1 MHRPRIL
8 GYGGLPLLESIPCFC
23 LAMFALCRI
32 SRMHQIHERLSRD
45 VAFGY
50 TFDVT
55 TFSVRPSTA
64 SKYEGDDALRPN
76 PSPHFSASS
85 SPHAMSSPRPSLTN
99 PGPTANLTTTF
110 LLPTAH
116 SRDESSPQFY
126 LPSKSDEGSAS
137 HGSSLFA
144 PYPQDIH
151 IRVDSLTS
159 STLPT
164 STPLNHTDN
173 NYNSR
178 HLSPYISSGDEEVA
192 SDAPHEDTQC
202 SFISSVVFNRNP
214 SPKTELDHELGIRDQ
229 AHHRRDEDPRYAG

>member
-23 LAMFALCRI
+23 LAIFALCRI

-64 SKYEGDDALRPN
+64 SKHEGDDALRPN

-85 SPHAMSSPRPSLTN
+85 SPHAIPSSRPSLTN
-99 PGPTANLTTTF
+99 LGPTANLTTTL
-110 LLPTAH
+110 LLPTGH
-116 SRDESSPQFY
+116 SRDESSMPQFHV
-126 LPSKSDEGSAS
+126 PSKSAEGSVS

-151 IRVDSLTS
+151 IRVNSLTA

-164 STPLNHTDN
+164 STPLDHADN
-173 NYNSR
+173 NHKR
-178 HLSPYISSGDEEVA
+178 HVSPYISSGDEEVD
-192 SDAPHEDTQC
+192 SDAPHEDTQS

-214 SPKTELDHELGIRDQ
+214 SPKTDLDHELGIRDQ
-229 AHHRRDEDPRYAG
+229 GHHSRDEDPRYAG